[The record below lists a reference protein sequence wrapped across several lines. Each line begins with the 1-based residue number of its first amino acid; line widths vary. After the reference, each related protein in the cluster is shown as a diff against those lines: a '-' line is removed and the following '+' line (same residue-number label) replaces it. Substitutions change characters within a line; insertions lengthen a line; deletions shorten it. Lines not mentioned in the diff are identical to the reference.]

1 MLYRRA
7 LEGRE
12 KALGL
17 NHPDTLASVNNLG
30 ALLYKQGHLEE
41 AKVLF
46 LRAFEG
52 YEKAFGSN
60 HPHTQLA
67 RQNLSIL
74 NQTNP
79 HVFVNNGSRGNQDVR
94 LEIASIRKALDLNS
108 NDLTSFDTASVVDLV
123 KLSCKHAEI
132 GEYQEAKVLE
142 EAILRQQR
150 ARRGD
155 ENMHTI
161 NAMTKLAGTCQ
172 KLGEHAKAIEL
183 CGNAVV
189 HLAKFRG
196 PKSKDTLQ
204 AMCDLATAYRKAGS
218 ESRAKRLDDEIS
230 LRKSSAAAVIEESNS
245 NSDWVIADIF
255 SSFSIVTVFI
265 IVLAIIYLYPTRSQ
279 INF

>member
-1 MLYRRA
+1 MRQR
-7 LEGRE
+7 
-12 KALGL
+12 LGQIIRKP
-17 NHPDTLASVNNLG
+17 N
-30 ALLYKQGHLEE
+30 KRI
-41 AKVLF
+41 K
-46 LRAFEG
+46 
-52 YEKAFGSN
+52 
-60 HPHTQLA
+60 
-67 RQNLSIL
+67 NLSIL
-74 NQTNP
+74 NQRNP
-79 HVFVNNGSRGNQDVR
+79 HAFVNNGSRSNQDIK
-94 LEIASIRKALDLNS
+94 LEIAYIRKALGLNS
-108 NDLTSFDTASVVDLV
+108 NDLTSFDTASLVDLL

-132 GEYQEAKVLE
+132 GEYQEAKILK

-161 NAMTKLAGTCQ
+161 NATTKLAGTFQ

-183 CGNAVV
+183 CGNAVM

-230 LRKSSAAAVIEESNS
+230 LRKSSAAAAVIEDS

-255 SSFSIVTVFI
+255 SSFSVVTVFI
-265 IVLAIIYLYPTRSQ
+265 IVLAIIYRA
-279 INF
+279 IVK